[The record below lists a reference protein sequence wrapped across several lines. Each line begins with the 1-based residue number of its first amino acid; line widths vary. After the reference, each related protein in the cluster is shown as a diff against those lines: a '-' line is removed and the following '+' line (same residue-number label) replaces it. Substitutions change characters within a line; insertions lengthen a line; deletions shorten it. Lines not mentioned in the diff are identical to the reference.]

1 MQDVQSSSI
10 ASEGGVAGSLV
21 PNVAHLLLDLPSEH
35 PELGFPETAR
45 ALGDI
50 VATSSPRFAVGIFGR
65 WGSGKSTLMQ
75 AIARRVHESDPAQE
89 RVIPVE
95 FNAWRYEREEHLII
109 PLLDTLR
116 EALSEWAGRQGGD
129 EAGEAR
135 QVASTIGRAIRS
147 IVAGLSVSI
156 GVPGAIDL
164 SWEANKTLEE
174 ARTPAIP
181 FYKRA
186 LRPDQDDEAAVPHSF
201 YHASFRALK
210 RALES
215 FLGADRRVV
224 VFVDDLD
231 RCLPDRALQ
240 VLESMKL
247 FFDLEGFVFVVGL
260 DQTVVDYALWAKFH
274 RDLPVGVLP
283 EATAEAALP
292 SDGEAAGS
300 LPSSVVVAAPSGEDY
315 VKKVFQLEY
324 RIAPVRYEDLETFLE
339 AALKDSKLP
348 DAQALDIRTRVL
360 SHLQVMVGD
369 APVNPREVKRY
380 VNEYTLLMA
389 ANPAL
394 DADVVLCLST
404 LQRRPDWRTIHE
416 ALLEWGDAFLDAL
429 RNYGSNPRAL
439 VNLDPDLQQTPDDFL
454 AYVTGGPAAA
464 LLNPALGSLDPYV
477 RSGEALRSDLNPE
490 LLTAVRMLS
499 DARATVGGALSHD
512 PPALEIPTEALSQLD
527 RVQATVA
534 QFGRG
539 PLSKALISDLANAV
553 DKAKALTVPPV
564 PKPGDAVAQP
574 GSGATQP
581 GGEAEDRVAKIK
593 AFENQLRDITKRL
606 LRVYRAGDRGV
617 GGASG
622 SA

>member
-1 MQDVQSSSI
+1 MQDTQGSSV
-10 ASEGGVAGSLV
+10 AHEGGVERSLV
-21 PNVAHLLLDLPSEH
+21 PNAAHLLLDLPSVH

-45 ALGDI
+45 ALGEI

-75 AIARRVHESDPAQE
+75 AIARRIHELDCRQE

-116 EALSEWAGRQGGD
+116 EALAEWAGNHGGD
-129 EAGEAR
+129 EGVEAHK
-135 QVASTIGRAIRS
+135 VASTIGRAIRS
-147 IVAGLSVSI
+147 IVAGVSVSI
-156 GVPGAIDL
+156 GVPGAIGL

-174 ARTPAIP
+174 ARTPPIS
-181 FYKRA
+181 FYRRA
-186 LRPDQDDEAAVPHSF
+186 RRASQDDEATVPHSF

-260 DQTVVDYALWAKFH
+260 DQAVVDYALWAKFH
-274 RDLPVGVLP
+274 LDRPGSAP
-283 EATAEAALP
+283 PQATAGSALAGEGEEAA
-292 SDGEAAGS
+292 S
-300 LPSSVVVAAPSGEDY
+300 LPPSVIVGAPSGEDY

-324 RIAPVRYEDLETFLE
+324 RIAPVRYEDLETFIE
-339 AALKDSKLP
+339 AALRDSRLP
-348 DAQALDIRTRVL
+348 DRQASDIRTRVL

-394 DADVVLCLST
+394 NADVVLCLST

-429 RNYGSNPRAL
+429 RNYAGDPRAL

-464 LLNPALGSLDPYV
+464 VLDPALGSLDPYV

-499 DARATVGGALSHD
+499 ESRSRVGEAAAQD
-512 PPALEIPTEALSQLD
+512 PPVLEIPSEAASQLD

-539 PLSKALISDLANAV
+539 PLSKALIPDLARAV
-553 DKAKALTVPPV
+553 TEAKALTEPPV
-564 PKPGDAVAQP
+564 TQPAGAV
-574 GSGATQP
+574 SQP
-581 GGEAEDRVAKIK
+581 GGAVDDRAGRIK
-593 AFENQLRDITKRL
+593 ALENQLRDITKRL
-606 LRVYRAGDRGV
+606 LRLYRAGDRGLADS
-617 GGASG
+617 GGSR
-622 SA
+622 